1 MAPRGLTLCLV
12 VWSLRAVASSS
23 PSCHIS
29 SRNTSASVTC
39 SHFGS
44 PSDFEHFIQRPLSH
58 PTLSFLLKD
67 SRLDALPS
75 GAFVDV
81 SATSLELSNVSV
93 ASFAFAES
101 NPFAGLEASLESIT
115 FSDGSSLPESW
126 VILKDL
132 SNLINVSLSNLSLVN
147 LTRDFGQ
154 LPASVRHVL
163 VHSST
168 IGYVDEDWLGALPNL
183 QAVTVQNSDLTVF
196 LRSML
201 PKPAAALTT
210 LELQGNN
217 LTLLPKD
224 FGDELP
230 ALRTLDLSHNQITTL
245 EEESLRQLQSTV
257 TRVSLFGNPLHCD
270 CQLRFLLSFPD
281 IWRHAACSSPTELKD
296 RNASLSDVT
305 EADLQCAQST

>member
-12 VWSLRAVASSS
+12 VCSLRAVASSS

-39 SHFGS
+39 SHFSS

-58 PTLSFLLKD
+58 PTLRFLLKD
-67 SRLDALPS
+67 SRLEALPS

-81 SATSLELSNVSV
+81 SATSLELSNVSI
-93 ASFAFAES
+93 ASFAIAES
-101 NPFAGLEASLESIT
+101 NPFAGLEASLEAIT
-115 FSDGSSLPESW
+115 FSDGSSLPETW
-126 VILKDL
+126 AIFKDL
-132 SNLINVSLSNLSLVN
+132 HRLSNVSLTNLSLVN
-147 LTRDFGQ
+147 LTRDFGL
-154 LPASVRHVL
+154 LPTSVTHVL
-163 VHSST
+163 VRASP

-183 QAVTVQNSDLTVF
+183 QEVSVEDSHLTVF

-210 LELQGNN
+210 LELRGNN

-224 FGDELP
+224 FGDDLP
-230 ALRTLDLSHNQITTL
+230 ALRQLDLSHNQITTL
-245 EEESLRQLQSTV
+245 EEESLRHLQITV

-270 CQLRFLLSFPD
+270 CQLRFLLTFPD
-281 IWRHAACSSPTELKD
+281 IWRHAECASPPELRD